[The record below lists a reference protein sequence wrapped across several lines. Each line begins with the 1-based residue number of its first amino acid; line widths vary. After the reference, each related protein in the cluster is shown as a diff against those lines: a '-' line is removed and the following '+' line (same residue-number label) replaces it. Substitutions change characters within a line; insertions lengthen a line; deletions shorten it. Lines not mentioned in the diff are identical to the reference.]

1 MAVRNAYVSGSPPVS
16 RATLE
21 GTIGKASQFL
31 YAVGRTPTVLNVLR
45 KHGYTAQEHRR
56 GHALVDAASTKELD
70 ASAVD
75 QEVDDALRT
84 LDDWDDKYVP
94 RIGVALTRF
103 PDIRDTILDGVLVGS
118 SEAAVHNVE
127 KILARVSSAEEAS
140 DRGKAVAAR
149 LAEIDIDA
157 AERRRLAGLVRIARG
172 SKIFNRDVV
181 AEDPAERA
189 LLELRDWYYEW
200 SELARQLVTRREH
213 LIRLGLAERRSSG
226 GGTDEDIDIEDPTP
240 FIDPNDPDKPKT

>member
-1 MAVRNAYVSGSPPVS
+1 MAARNAYVSGSPPVS

-94 RIGVALTRF
+94 RIGIALTRF
-103 PDIRDTILDGVLVGS
+103 PDIRDMILEGVLVGS
-118 SEAAVHNVE
+118 ADAAVQNVE
-127 KILARVSSAEEAS
+127 KILARIASAEEAS
-140 DRGKAVAAR
+140 ERGKAVAAR

-157 AERRRLAGLVRIARG
+157 AERRRLAGLTRIARG
-172 SKIFNRDVV
+172 SKIFKRDVV
-181 AEDPAERA
+181 EEDPAERA

-200 SELARQLVTRREH
+200 SELARHLVTRREH
-213 LIRLGLAERRSSG
+213 LIRLGLAERRAAG
-226 GGTDEDIDIEDPTP
+226 PNDDLDIEDPTP
-240 FIDPNDPDKPKT
+240 FLDPNDPNKPPT